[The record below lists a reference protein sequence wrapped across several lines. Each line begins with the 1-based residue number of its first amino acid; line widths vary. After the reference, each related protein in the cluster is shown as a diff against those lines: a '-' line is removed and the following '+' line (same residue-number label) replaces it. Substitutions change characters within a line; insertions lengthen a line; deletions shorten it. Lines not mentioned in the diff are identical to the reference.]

1 MFDNKVIAIT
11 GAGSG
16 IGRAL
21 ALGLAGRGAVLA
33 LSDKD
38 EVGLAETRRLLGNRP
53 ASITVLDVTD
63 TAALNGWISAAVSD
77 FGKLDGIINN
87 AGLSVV
93 APFADC
99 PREDFDRV
107 MAVNFTGVV
116 EGCRAALPHVRS
128 AAAKDGVG
136 WIVNI
141 SSVFGMMGYPTQSAY
156 NASKYAVRGLTEA
169 MALELALTDPNIAVI
184 RVHPGGIKTN
194 VAKNSKRIALLPG
207 QDPNAD
213 FAAEFEKNAPT
224 TPEQAAQTIING
236 MERRSTRVLIGPDA
250 RFIDWMVRL
259 FPVSHFTVIGGF
271 LSRRKSGMG
280 RGHEQFPQTRA
291 LWSPRHQPR

>member
-21 ALGLAGRGAVLA
+21 ALDLASRGAVLA
-33 LSDKD
+33 LADKD
-38 EVGLAETRRLLGNRP
+38 EAGLAETKRLLGNRP
-53 ASITVLDVTD
+53 ASITALDVTD
-63 TAALNGWISAAVSD
+63 TAALNGWIAAAVSD
-77 FGKLDGIINN
+77 FGRLDGIINN

-99 PREDFDRV
+99 PPEDFDRV

-128 AAAKDGVG
+128 SAARDGVG

-169 MALELALTDPNIAVI
+169 LAMELALTDPNVCVI

-207 QDPNAD
+207 QDPNTD

-224 TPEQAAQTIING
+224 TPEQAAATIIRG
-236 MERRSTRVLIGPDA
+236 MERRQHRVLIGPDA

-259 FPVSHFTVIGGF
+259 FPVNYFKVIGNF
-271 LSRRKSGMG
+271 LGRR
-280 RGHEQFPQTRA
+280 R
-291 LWSPRHQPR
+291 

>member
-1 MFDNKVIAIT
+1 MMFDNKVIAIT

-21 ALGLAGRGAVLA
+21 ALNLAERGAVLA

-38 EVGLAETRRLLGNRP
+38 ADGLAETKRLLGNRP
-53 ASITVLDVTD
+53 ASITTLDVTD

-77 FGKLDGIINN
+77 FGRLDGIINN

-99 PREDFDRV
+99 PAEDFDRV

-116 EGCRAALPHVRS
+116 AGCRAALPHVRS

-156 NASKYAVRGLTEA
+156 NASKFAVRGLTEA
-169 MALELALTDPNIAVI
+169 MALELAITDPNVAVI

-207 QDPNAD
+207 QDPDSD
-213 FAAEFEKNAPT
+213 FAAEFEKAART
-224 TPEQAAQTIING
+224 TPEQAAQTIVDG
-236 MERRSTRVLIGPDA
+236 MVRRSTRVLIGPDA

-259 FPVSHFTVIGGF
+259 FPESHFRRIGNF
-271 LSRRKSGMG
+271 LGGRR
-280 RGHEQFPQTRA
+280 R
-291 LWSPRHQPR
+291 

>member
-21 ALGLAGRGAVLA
+21 ALNLAGRGAVLA

-38 EVGLAETRRLLGNRP
+38 ADGLAETKRLLGNRP
-53 ASITVLDVTD
+53 ASITTLDVTD

-77 FGKLDGIINN
+77 FGRLDGIINN

-99 PREDFDRV
+99 PAEDFDRV

-116 EGCRAALPHVRS
+116 AGCRAALPHVRA

-156 NASKYAVRGLTEA
+156 NASKFAVRGLTEA
-169 MALELALTDPNIAVI
+169 MALELAITDPNVAVI

-207 QDPNAD
+207 QDPDSD
-213 FAAEFEKNAPT
+213 FAAEFEKAART
-224 TPEQAAQTIING
+224 TPEQAAQTIVDG
-236 MERRSTRVLIGPDA
+236 MVRRRTRVLIGPDA

-259 FPVSHFTVIGGF
+259 FPVSHFRRIGNF
-271 LSRRKSGMG
+271 LGGRR
-280 RGHEQFPQTRA
+280 R
-291 LWSPRHQPR
+291 

>member
-1 MFDNKVIAIT
+1 MMFDNKVIAIT

-21 ALGLAGRGAVLA
+21 ALNLAGRGAVLA

-38 EVGLAETRRLLGNRP
+38 ADGLAETRRLLGNRP
-53 ASITVLDVTD
+53 ASITTLDVTD

-77 FGKLDGIINN
+77 FGRLDGIINN

-99 PREDFDRV
+99 PAEDFDRV

-116 EGCRAALPHVRS
+116 AGCRAALPHVRS

-156 NASKYAVRGLTEA
+156 NASKFAVRGLTEA
-169 MALELALTDPNIAVI
+169 MALELAITDPNVAVI

-207 QDPNAD
+207 QDPDSD
-213 FAAEFEKNAPT
+213 FAAEFEKAART
-224 TPEQAAQTIING
+224 TPEQAAQTIVDG
-236 MERRSTRVLIGPDA
+236 MVRRRTRVLIGPDA

-259 FPVSHFTVIGGF
+259 FPESHFRRIGNF
-271 LSRRKSGMG
+271 LGGRR
-280 RGHEQFPQTRA
+280 R
-291 LWSPRHQPR
+291 

>member
-1 MFDNKVIAIT
+1 MFEGKVIAIT

-21 ALGLAGRGAVLA
+21 ALDLATRGAVVALA
-33 LSDKD
+33 DKD
-38 EVGLAETRRLLGNRP
+38 EAGLAETRRLLGNRA
-53 ASITVLDVTD
+53 ASITPLDVTD
-63 TAALNGWISAAVSD
+63 TPALKAWIDGAVAEW
-77 FGKLDGIINN
+77 GRLDGIINN

-99 PREDFDRV
+99 PAEDFDRV

-116 EGCRAALPHVRS
+116 EGCRAALPHVR
-128 AAAKDGVG
+128 AAAARDGVG

-169 MALELALTDPNIAVI
+169 MAMELALTDPNVAVI

-207 QDPNAD
+207 QDPGTD
-213 FAAEFEKNAPT
+213 FAAEFERNAPT
-224 TPEQAAQTIING
+224 TPEQAAATIIRG
-236 MERRSTRVLIGPDA
+236 MERRQHRVLIGPDA

-259 FPVSHFTVIGGF
+259 FPVNYFRVIGHF
-271 LSRRKSGMG
+271 LGRRK
-280 RGHEQFPQTRA
+280 
-291 LWSPRHQPR
+291 

>member
-21 ALGLAGRGAVLA
+21 ALGLAERGAVLA

-38 EVGLAETRRLLGNRP
+38 NVGLAETRHLLGNRP
-53 ASITVLDVTD
+53 ASITALDVTD
-63 TAALNGWISAAVSD
+63 TAALNAWIAGAVTD

-93 APFADC
+93 APFAEC
-99 PREDFDRV
+99 PEADFNRV
-107 MAVNFTGVV
+107 MDVNFGAVV
-116 EGCRAALPHVRS
+116 AGCRAALPHVKAS
-128 AAAKDGVG
+128 ATKDGVG

-169 MALELALTDPNIAVI
+169 MALEMAITDPNVAVI

-207 QDPNAD
+207 QDPNTD

-224 TPEQAAQTIING
+224 TPEQAAQTIITG
-236 MERRSTRVLIGPDA
+236 MAKRSTRVLIGPDA

-259 FPVSHFTVIGGF
+259 FPVSHFKVIGGF
-271 LSRRKSGMG
+271 LSRRK
-280 RGHEQFPQTRA
+280 
-291 LWSPRHQPR
+291 

>member
-21 ALGLAGRGAVLA
+21 ALDLAARGAVLA
-33 LSDKD
+33 LADKD
-38 EVGLAETRRLLGNRP
+38 EAGLAETKRLLGNRP
-53 ASITVLDVTD
+53 ASIAALDVTD
-63 TAALNGWISAAVSD
+63 TPALQAWIAAAVSD
-77 FGKLDGIINN
+77 FGRLDGIINN

-116 EGCRAALPHVRS
+116 EGCRAALPHVR
-128 AAAKDGVG
+128 AAAARDGVG

-169 MALELALTDPNIAVI
+169 MAMELALTDPNVCVI

-194 VAKNSKRIALLPG
+194 VARNSKRIALLPG
-207 QDPNAD
+207 QDPDTD
-213 FAAEFEKNAPT
+213 FAAEFEQAAKT
-224 TPEQAAQTIING
+224 TPEQAAATIIAG
-236 MERRSTRVLIGPDA
+236 MERRQHRVLIGPDA

-259 FPVSHFTVIGGF
+259 FPVNYFKVIGNF
-271 LSRRKSGMG
+271 LGRR
-280 RGHEQFPQTRA
+280 R
-291 LWSPRHQPR
+291 

>member
-1 MFDNKVIAIT
+1 MFEGKVIAIT

-21 ALGLAGRGAVLA
+21 ALELAGRGAVLA

-38 EVGLAETRRLLGNRP
+38 EGGLAETRQMLGNRP
-53 ASITVLDVTD
+53 ASITALDVAD

-87 AGLSVV
+87 AGLTVV

-107 MAVNFTGVV
+107 MAVNFNGVV
-116 EGCRAALPHVRS
+116 EGCRAALPHVRA
-128 AAAKDGVG
+128 AAAKDGAG

-156 NASKYAVRGLTEA
+156 NASKFAVRGLTEA
-169 MALELALTDPNIAVI
+169 MTMELAVTDPNVTVI

-194 VAKNSKRIALLPG
+194 VARNSKRVALLPG
-207 QDPNAD
+207 QDPNTD

-224 TPEQAAQTIING
+224 TPQQAAQTIVQG
-236 MERRSTRVLIGPDA
+236 MVRRSPRVLIGPDA

-259 FPVSHFTVIGGF
+259 FPVSYFKVIGNF
-271 LSRRKSGMG
+271 LGRRK
-280 RGHEQFPQTRA
+280 
-291 LWSPRHQPR
+291 

>member
-21 ALGLAGRGAVLA
+21 ALNLAGRGAALA

-38 EVGLAETRRLLGNRP
+38 ADGLAETKRLLGNRP
-53 ASITVLDVTD
+53 ASVTALDVTD
-63 TAALNGWISAAVSD
+63 TAALNAWVDGAAKE
-77 FGKLDGIINN
+77 FGRLDGIINN

-116 EGCRAALPHVRS
+116 EGCRAALPHVRAS
-128 AAAKDGVG
+128 AAKDGIG

-169 MALELALTDPNIAVI
+169 LAMEMAVTDPNVSVI

-213 FAAEFEKNAPT
+213 FAADFEAAAKT
-224 TPEQAAQTIING
+224 TPEQAAETIIIG
-236 MERRSTRVLIGPDA
+236 MAKRSPRVLIGPDA

-259 FPVSHFTVIGGF
+259 FPVSYFKVIGNF
-271 LSRRKSGMG
+271 LGRRK
-280 RGHEQFPQTRA
+280 
-291 LWSPRHQPR
+291 

>member
-1 MFDNKVIAIT
+1 MTGTSFENRVIAIT

-21 ALGLAGRGAVLA
+21 ALNLADKGAVLA
-33 LSDKD
+33 LADRD
-38 EVGLAETRRLLGNRP
+38 GDGLAETKRLLGNRP
-53 ASITVLDVTD
+53 ASVTTLDVTD
-63 TAALNGWISAAVSD
+63 TAALEAWIDGAASE
-77 FGKLDGIINN
+77 FGRLDGIINN

-116 EGCRAALPHVRS
+116 EGCRAALPHVRAAS
-128 AAAKDGVG
+128 AAHGGG

-141 SSVFGMMGYPTQSAY
+141 SSVFGMMGYPTQSAN

-169 MALELALTDPNIAVI
+169 LHLELAVTDPGITVI

-194 VAKNSKRIALLPG
+194 VAKNAKRVALLPG

-213 FAAEFEKNAPT
+213 FAAEFEKAAKT
-224 TPEQAAQTIING
+224 TPEQAAATIVDG
-236 MERRSTRVLIGPDA
+236 MIRRRHRVLIGADA
-250 RFIDWMVRL
+250 RFIDWMTRL
-259 FPVSHFTVIGGF
+259 FPDSYWKRIGAF
-271 LSRRKSGMG
+271 LGG
-280 RGHEQFPQTRA
+280 RDR
-291 LWSPRHQPR
+291 

>member
-1 MFDNKVIAIT
+1 MAEW
-11 GAGSG
+11 
-16 IGRAL
+16 GR
-21 ALGLAGRGAVLA
+21 
-33 LSDKD
+33 
-38 EVGLAETRRLLGNRP
+38 
-53 ASITVLDVTD
+53 
-63 TAALNGWISAAVSD
+63 
-77 FGKLDGIINN
+77 LDGIINN

-99 PREDFDRV
+99 PRADFDRV

-116 EGCRAALPHVRS
+116 EGCRAALPHVRAS
-128 AAAKDGVG
+128 AAKDGVG

-169 MALELALTDPNIAVI
+169 MAMELALTDPNVSVI

-194 VAKNSKRIALLPG
+194 VAKNSKRIAFLPG
-207 QDPNAD
+207 QDPDTD

-224 TPEQAAQTIING
+224 TPEQAAETIIRG
-236 MERRSTRVLIGPDA
+236 MERRQHRVLIGPDA

-259 FPVSHFTVIGGF
+259 FPVSYFKVIGNF
-271 LSRRKSGMG
+271 LGRR
-280 RGHEQFPQTRA
+280 R
-291 LWSPRHQPR
+291 

>member
-21 ALGLAGRGAVLA
+21 ALNLAGRGAALA

-38 EVGLAETRRLLGNRP
+38 ADGLAETKRLLGNRP
-53 ASITVLDVTD
+53 ASVTALDVTD
-63 TAALNGWISAAVSD
+63 TAALNAWVDGAAKE
-77 FGKLDGIINN
+77 FGRLDGIINN

-116 EGCRAALPHVRS
+116 EGCRAALPHVRAS
-128 AAAKDGVG
+128 AAKDGIG

-169 MALELALTDPNIAVI
+169 LAMEMAVTDPNISVI

-213 FAAEFEKNAPT
+213 FAADFEAAAKT
-224 TPEQAAQTIING
+224 TPEQAAETIIIG
-236 MERRSTRVLIGPDA
+236 MAKRSPRVLIGPDA

-259 FPVSHFTVIGGF
+259 FPVSYFKVIGNF
-271 LSRRKSGMG
+271 LGRRK
-280 RGHEQFPQTRA
+280 
-291 LWSPRHQPR
+291 